1 MLPDAAEFLNKV
13 DPGLLLGI
21 TSNTPS
27 RHADSV
33 LPMLGVRGRA
43 GRDETDPV
51 TDAATTRRRRGADLC
66 RESASE
72 TAIRFRACDAF
83 CKACSRAE
91 SLPGDVATHR
101 FPNCSTTPWI
111 QTCISSRS
119 T

>member
-51 TDAATTRRRRGADLC
+51 TDAATTRRRRGADAATT
-66 RESASE
+66 R
-72 TAIRFRACDAF
+72 RRRGCDA
-83 CKACSRAE
+83 
-91 SLPGDVATHR
+91 ATTR
-101 FPNCSTTPWI
+101 
-111 QTCISSRS
+111 R
-119 T
+119 